1 MDSSPPSALPPS
13 TSARRRTRR
22 RPVVVEE
29 IVEARPDE
37 APPRKARSRAVAA
50 ASRNTRRTRRKPE
63 EEQEEIGPPDDDLD
77 RIRKRKRVN
86 HRGASTEKQTSAS
99 LVLSSNPPPPSGA
112 EIAVNDRRASLE
124 QITDLIMW
132 KNVAKSTLLFGF
144 GSTFFLS
151 SCFSRE
157 SSFSIISAMS
167 HMGLLALGTAFIKNT
182 VTQRKQS
189 NSRWK
194 LQLTEDDILRATRIV
209 LPVVNEALTN
219 IQDVFSGDAL
229 LTLKANFRLGSSIPT
244 SQLMYFHLLCQVA
257 PVLLFGAN
265 YGHLITLWRLLV
277 TGFFV
282 SFTAPKLYLCYSQ
295 QLHRRAENATYWV
308 QEAWRSCRFKRSV
321 AASAATIFWNV
332 FSLRTR
338 IFTAFIFLVML
349 CYRHEQRVG
358 EDKSGKESKEEEK
371 QKGTVVAEKSRI

>member
-1 MDSSPPSALPPS
+1 MDSSPLSAPPPS
-13 TSARRRTRR
+13 TSPRRRTRR

-63 EEQEEIGPPDDDLD
+63 EAQEEIGPPDDDLD

-86 HRGASTEKQTSAS
+86 HRGASAEKQTSAS
-99 LVLSSNPPPPSGA
+99 LVLSSNPPPPS
-112 EIAVNDRRASLE
+112 EISSNDRRASLE
-124 QITDLIMW
+124 QIIDLIMW

-157 SSFSIISAMS
+157 SNFSIISAMS
-167 HMGLLALGTAFIKNT
+167 HMGLLVLGTAFVKNT
-182 VTQRKQS
+182 VTRRKQH

-194 LQLTEDDILRATRIV
+194 LQLTEDDILHAARIV

-219 IQDVFSGDAL
+219 IQDVFSGDASI
-229 LTLKANFRLGSSIPT
+229 TLK
-244 SQLMYFHLLCQVA
+244 VA
-257 PVLLFGAN
+257 PILLFGAN

-282 SFTAPKLYLCYSQ
+282 SFTVPKLYLSYSQ
-295 QLHRRAENATYWV
+295 QIHRTAENAMHWV
-308 QEAWRSCRFKRSV
+308 QESWISCRFKRLV

-349 CYRHEQRVG
+349 CYRHERRVG

-371 QKGTVVAEKSRI
+371 QKGTVVSEKSRI

>member
-63 EEQEEIGPPDDDLD
+63 EEQDEIGPPDDDLD
-77 RIRKRKRVN
+77 RIRKRKRVD

-99 LVLSSNPPPPSGA
+99 LVLTSNPPPPS

-194 LQLTEDDILRATRIV
+194 LQLTEDDILRAARIV

-219 IQDVFSGDAL
+219 IQDV
-229 LTLKANFRLGSSIPT
+229 
-244 SQLMYFHLLCQVA
+244 A
-257 PVLLFGAN
+257 PILLFGAN

-338 IFTAFIFLVML
+338 IFTVML
-349 CYRHEQRVG
+349 CYRHERRVG

-371 QKGTVVAEKSRI
+371 QKGTVVAEKSRIE

>member
-1 MDSSPPSALPPS
+1 MDSSPPSAPPPS
-13 TSARRRTRR
+13 TSSRRRTRR

-50 ASRNTRRTRRKPE
+50 SSRNTRRTRRKPE
-63 EEQEEIGPPDDDLD
+63 EEHEEIGPPDDDLD

-86 HRGASTEKQTSAS
+86 HRGASAEKQTSAP
-99 LVLSSNPPPPSGA
+99 LVLSSNPPPPS

-124 QITDLIMW
+124 QIIDLIMW

-157 SSFSIISAMS
+157 SSFRHHHFGHVS
-167 HMGLLALGTAFIKNT
+167 HGSVGFGH
-182 VTQRKQS
+182 S
-189 NSRWK
+189 
-194 LQLTEDDILRATRIV
+194 LRQ
-209 LPVVNEALTN
+209 EYGH
-219 IQDVFSGDAL
+219 S
-229 LTLKANFRLGSSIPT
+229 K
-244 SQLMYFHLLCQVA
+244 VA
-257 PVLLFGAN
+257 PILLFGAN
-265 YGHLITLWRLLV
+265 YGHLITLWRLLI

-282 SFTAPKLYLCYSQ
+282 SFTVPKLYLSYSQ
-295 QLHRRAENATYWV
+295 QIHRTAENAMHWV
-308 QEAWRSCRFKRSV
+308 REAWISCRFKRLV

-349 CYRHEQRVG
+349 CYRHERRVG

-371 QKGTVVAEKSRI
+371 PKGTVVSEKSCI

>member
-1 MDSSPPSALPPS
+1 MDSSPPSAPPPS
-13 TSARRRTRR
+13 TSPRRRTRR

-37 APPRKARSRAVAA
+37 APPRKARSRAVAV

-63 EEQEEIGPPDDDLD
+63 EAREEIGPPDDDLD

-86 HRGASTEKQTSAS
+86 HRGASAEKQTSAS

-112 EIAVNDRRASLE
+112 EISVNDRRASLE
-124 QITDLIMW
+124 QIIDLIMW

-157 SSFSIISAMS
+157 SNFSIISAMS
-167 HMGLLALGTAFIKNT
+167 HMGLLVLGTAFVKNT
-182 VTQRKQS
+182 VTRRKQH

-194 LQLTEDDILRATRIV
+194 LQLTEDDILHAARIV
-209 LPVVNEALTN
+209 LPVFNEALTN
-219 IQDVFSGDAL
+219 IQDVFSGDASI
-229 LTLKANFRLGSSIPT
+229 TLK
-244 SQLMYFHLLCQVA
+244 VA
-257 PVLLFGAN
+257 PILLFGAN

-282 SFTAPKLYLCYSQ
+282 SFSVPKLYLSYSQ
-295 QLHRRAENATYWV
+295 QIHRTAENAMHWV
-308 QEAWRSCRFKRSV
+308 QESWISCRYKRLA

-371 QKGTVVAEKSRI
+371 QKGTVVSEKSRI